1 LNEKLEEFFRLYGF
15 DEPRRRVI
23 ERLAQGERMTPQELA
38 REIGLDLP
46 TVEDALSRA
55 ELAGVVKR
63 RKLPRVSKRGEYVYF
78 LTPPYREEEGCVAS
92 GSSTEPL

>member
-15 DEPRRRVI
+15 DERRRKVI
-23 ERLAQGERMTPQELA
+23 ERLKGGERMTAMEIAKETGVDLA
-38 REIGLDLP
+38 

-63 RKLPRVSKRGEYVYF
+63 RKLPRGSSRGKYVYF